1 MAIEDNNKE
10 EKNSI
15 QRKISNE
22 VIWKGWRFIN
32 RSLGGLIHP
41 LSLDWPPKNGE
52 EKRLNQQTFK

>member
-41 LSLDWPPKNGE
+41 L
-52 EKRLNQQTFK
+52 